1 MIRRVLVL
9 NFEYFNPTRLIFG
22 KDKHKE
28 IGSFVKPYAKKI
40 LLHYGSGSI
49 KKTGVYDDVVASL
62 KESGIEFVELGGV
75 VPNPRLSLVYEG
87 IELCRKENIGF
98 ILAVG
103 GGSVIDSAKAIAMG
117 VPFDG
122 DVWEFFV
129 TKKEVEQVL
138 PVATILTIPA
148 AGSESSDNTVIT
160 NEEAQLKLGYGSD
173 KLRPLFSVVNPELFF
188 TLPREQIG
196 YGVCD
201 MMSHIMERYFTN
213 TLHTDLTDGL
223 CESTLKTIMKNA
235 LILINEP
242 ANYDAWAEVAFAGN
256 VAHNGLLGLGREQ
269 DWACH
274 AMEHELSAIY
284 DVPHGAGLA
293 VVTPAWM
300 KYVYKTNLAM
310 FVQFAVK
317 VMGVEGSLRE
327 PEALALEGINRLEEF
342 FVKMG
347 LPVRIPELGIDAT
360 KLELMARKATGEN
373 RGKEITIGGLKKLDK
388 DDVLAI
394 YKLAF

>member
-1 MIRRVLVL
+1 ML
-9 NFEYFNPTRLIFG
+9 NFEYFNPTRLVFG
-22 KDKHKE
+22 KGRHKE
-28 IGSFVKPYAKKI
+28 IGSLVKPYAKKI

-49 KKTGVYDDVVASL
+49 KRTGVYDDVVASL

-75 VPNPRLSLVYEG
+75 QPNPRLSLVYEG
-87 IELCRKENIGF
+87 IEICRKENIGF

-117 VPFDG
+117 VPFNG
-122 DVWEFFV
+122 DVWDFYV
-129 TKKEVEQVL
+129 TKREVEQVL

-148 AGSESSDNTVIT
+148 AGSESSNSTVIT
-160 NEEAQLKLGYGSD
+160 KEEAQLKLGYGSD
-173 KLRPLFSVVNPELFF
+173 KIRPLFSVVNPELFF
-188 TLPREQIG
+188 TLPSEQIG

-235 LILINEP
+235 LILRSDP
-242 ANYDAWAEVAFAGN
+242 KNYDAWAEVSFAGN

-269 DWACH
+269 DWASH
-274 AMEHELSAIY
+274 AIEHELSAIY
-284 DVPHGAGLA
+284 DVAHGAGLA

-300 KYVYKTNLAM
+300 KYVYKTNVPM
-310 FVQFAVK
+310 FAQFAVN
-317 VMGVEGSLRE
+317 VMGVEGSLRDA
-327 PEALALEGINRLEEF
+327 EALALEGIKRLEEF

-347 LPVRIPELGIDAT
+347 LPIRMPELGIDAT
-360 KLELMARKATGEN
+360 NLELMARKATGEN
-373 RGKEITIGGLKKLDK
+373 RGKEITLGGLKKLNN